1 MPVLKTNMSHKI
13 LLRYK
18 KVFFKLTLLRYRFH
32 VGDPLLS
39 NIYKNIN
46 GMKYTKGKGL
56 YA

>member
-32 VGDPLLS
+32 VGDPLV
-39 NIYKNIN
+39 IYFQIFIKILM
-46 GMKYTKGKGL
+46 G
-56 YA
+56 